1 MVSVSLVPIW
11 LGVDA
16 SSSAS
21 NLRKNGVLAII
32 MKQAYQFAC
41 GHNVVKLK

>member
-1 MVSVSLVPIW
+1 LSFFALRRMPMQAPL
-11 LGVDA
+11 LG
-16 SSSAS
+16 
-21 NLRKNGVLAII
+21 NLRKDGGLAII